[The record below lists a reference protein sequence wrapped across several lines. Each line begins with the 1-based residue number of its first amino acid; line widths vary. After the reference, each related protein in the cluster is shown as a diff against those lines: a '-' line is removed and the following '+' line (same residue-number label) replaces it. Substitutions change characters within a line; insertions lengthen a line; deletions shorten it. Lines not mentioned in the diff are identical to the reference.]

1 MDKPAG
7 MTSHDVVAI
16 LRKRLGERR
25 VGHAGTLDPDATG
38 VLVIGV
44 GRVAR
49 LLRFIEI
56 HEKEYVA
63 EVVFGTETT
72 TQDASGDVVAE
83 HDASALTSPEV
94 ERAAAALTGEIEQV
108 PPMVSAVKVGGERLY
123 RKARRGEEVE
133 RTARRIVVHAFEVEE
148 FTPGARASARMR
160 VRWSRGTY
168 VRTLAHD
175 LGRALGVGGHVS
187 ALRRVRVGPF
197 AEEVAIMPDA
207 VSEADLRPALDAV
220 TWYPRREVSGA
231 DATAMVQGKPLE
243 SAGVEGPYA
252 VVSGGVLVAM
262 AEDRDGEARS
272 ICVVGGPA

>member
-1 MDKPAG
+1 
-7 MTSHDVVAI
+7 
-16 LRKRLGERR
+16 
-25 VGHAGTLDPDATG
+25 
-38 VLVIGV
+38 
-44 GRVAR
+44 
-49 LLRFIEI
+49 
-56 HEKEYVA
+56 
-63 EVVFGTETT
+63 
-72 TQDASGDVVAE
+72 
-83 HDASALTSPEV
+83 
-94 ERAAAALTGEIEQV
+94 
-108 PPMVSAVKVGGERLY
+108 
-123 RKARRGEEVE
+123 
-133 RTARRIVVHAFEVEE
+133 
-148 FTPGARASARMR
+148 
-160 VRWSRGTY
+160 